1 MIYRK
6 ANRPWYHLGG
16 YVCVCGGVRS
26 APVPGVGATRLSPP
40 SLMQRGRRGP
50 ASERDALALQGTVC
64 PSRVV
69 VFNYVAKRLQ
79 DTLHLS
85 SVSHGS
91 PVPREPK
98 PVINAELL
106 ASAHPPS
113 LQRLSRVR
121 RSFYRFTFWEGC
133 QRFIIKVPHIIT
145 A

>member
-6 ANRPWYHLGG
+6 ANRPWHHLGG
-16 YVCVCGGVRS
+16 CVWGGGSDLRQCPAWGPLAS
-26 APVPGVGATRLSPP
+26 APP
-40 SLMQRGRRGP
+40 SLTQRGKRGP
-50 ASERDALALQGTVC
+50 ASERDALALQGTTC

-79 DTLHLS
+79 DMLHLS
-85 SVSHGS
+85 SISHGS

-98 PVINAELL
+98 PVVKAELL